1 MRKNA
6 YAFGF
11 ALIGLGIALWLN
23 SDSPEI
29 NWLMLA
35 GFVCGGIFI
44 GYFVAGLV
52 GAKSTI
58 LQQNFKS
65 LGDLRGK
72 SYDEIAGSVGSHTN
86 YQSTKI
92 TDRDNAPGHLYT
104 WVENQYA
111 ITLLFDA
118 DNNCIGVTNETVLK

>member
-6 YAFGF
+6 FALAF

-35 GFVCGGIFI
+35 GFVCGGIFV
-44 GYFVAGLV
+44 GYFIAGLI

-72 SYDEIAGSVGSHTN
+72 SLDEITSAVGAYSN
-86 YQSTKI
+86 YQSTVI
-92 TDRDNAPGHLYT
+92 SDRNNAPGHLYT
-104 WVENQYA
+104 WYENQYS

-118 DNNCIGVTNETVLK
+118 DNNCVGVTNETVLK